1 MKMTEGDCFQHSSA
15 LCTFHLAADRDRVP
29 SRAWKAMKFIFNLKE
44 GERFPE
50 AIALSG
56 WRPLLL
62 GSFAGWRPLLRN
74 KKLLVTS
81 ALLIVTRSY

>member
-1 MKMTEGDCFQHSSA
+1 
-15 LCTFHLAADRDRVP
+15 
-29 SRAWKAMKFIFNLKE
+29 MKFIFNLKE

>member
-1 MKMTEGDCFQHSSA
+1 
-15 LCTFHLAADRDRVP
+15 
-29 SRAWKAMKFIFNLKE
+29 MKFIFNLKE

-62 GSFAGWRPLLRN
+62 GSFAGWRQLLRN

-81 ALLIVTRSY
+81 ALLIVTRSYQEQEATRNKCIAEATRSKKLVETRSY